1 MRNFK
6 GNNRSDRGTGFSK
19 RRDNDYGR
27 PEMHQTTCDS
37 CGKSCEVPFKPTS
50 GKPIY
55 CSSCFEKGSNDSPR
69 RFDRDRGDRNY
80 RSRETKKGSFGD
92 RNSKRSSFGDRDSVM
107 HKAVCD
113 SCGADCEV
121 PFKPTK
127 GKPIYCDKCFG
138 NTKENDTD
146 QLKKEFGIL
155 NKKLDQILE
164 ILGSE
169 FSDEDYHEEFEE
181 ETEEPKIERKPRKR
195 MLLKKDKK

>member
-1 MRNFK
+1 MKNFK
-6 GNNRSDRGTGFSK
+6 GNNRSDRGKGFSK
-19 RRDNDYGR
+19 RRDNDYVR
-27 PEMHQTTCDS
+27 PEMHQTNCDN
-37 CGKSCEVPFKPTS
+37 CGKQCEVPFKPTS

-55 CSSCFEKGSNDSPR
+55 CSSCFDKGQNDSPR
-69 RFDRDRGDRNY
+69 KFDRNRDDRNY
-80 RSRETKKGSFGD
+80 RSRDSKK
-92 RNSKRSSFGDRDSVM
+92 RSFGDRDSVM
-107 HKAVCD
+107 HYAVCD
-113 SCGADCEV
+113 SCGTDCEV

-155 NKKLDQILE
+155 NKKLDQILK

-181 ETEEPKIERKPRKR
+181 ESEEPKLERKPRKR
-195 MLLKKDKK
+195 MLLKKEKK